1 MRSRIRAA
9 RPNVKRENAGR
20 FHVSHFPAKVGD
32 MNTNSTPSPSAIAQ
46 AVDELRPDLV
56 AFLQELVRFSS
67 LPNREGAAQALIA
80 DKLRSLGLDVEIL
93 TTNFDDLVGHPAF
106 DDDGFSRDSR
116 VNVVARWAGKGG
128 DAQGSLLLNGHVDVV
143 SPGDLA
149 LWTDDPWS
157 GVVQDGR
164 LYGRGSCDMKAGLT
178 TGIFAIE
185 TLQRMDYRPARDLL
199 FSSVIGEESG
209 GVGALT
215 TIVHGVRA
223 DGVIVLEPT
232 RAAICPVQAGALTFR
247 LIVPGRAAHGAAKN
261 EGVSAIGAFLPLYQ
275 AIEELDKQRHRNYT
289 NPLYPNPTN
298 IAPISIGTV
307 RSGEWHSTVPES
319 LVAEGRCGVF
329 PGESPAHV
337 RALLEK
343 TVAQAASADPWLV
356 AHPPRI
362 EWFEGQ
368 FESCTT
374 PVDHPLLTTLAAAHR
389 QVHGVDP
396 AIEGVPYG
404 ADLRLFVNHA
414 GMPGVLYG
422 AGDVRLAHAANEW
435 VNIDDVTATVKTI
448 AGVVVAWCGTA
459 GTGE

>member
-1 MRSRIRAA
+1 
-9 RPNVKRENAGR
+9 
-20 FHVSHFPAKVGD
+20 
-32 MNTNSTPSPSAIAQ
+32 MNSDSILSPTTIAQ
-46 AVDELRPDLV
+46 AVEDLRPALV
-56 AFLQELVRFSS
+56 AFLQELVRSPS
-67 LPNREGAAQALIA
+67 LPNHEAPAQVIIAA
-80 DKLRSLGLDVEIL
+80 KLRSLGLDVDTI
-93 TTNFDDLVGHPAF
+93 TTRFDDLAGHPAF

-116 VNVVARWAGKGG
+116 VNVVAQWPGKGG

-157 GVVQDGR
+157 GVVEDGR

-185 TLQRMDYRPARDLL
+185 ALQRMGYRPASDLI

-215 TIVHGVRA
+215 TIVNGVRA
-223 DGVIVLEPT
+223 DAVIVLEPT
-232 RAAICPVQAGALTFR
+232 CAAICPVQAGALTFR

-261 EGVSAIGAFLPLYQ
+261 EGVSAIAAFLPLFQ
-275 AIEELDKQRHRNYT
+275 AIEELDRQRHQNYT
-289 NPLYPNPTN
+289 NPLYPNPSN

-329 PGESPAHV
+329 PGESPAQV

-343 TVAQAASADPWLV
+343 TVAQAASVDPWLV
-356 AHPPRI
+356 AHPPRV

-368 FESCTT
+368 FESCAT
-374 PVDHPLLTTLAAAHR
+374 PVEHPLLTALAAAHR
-389 QVHGVDP
+389 QVHASDP

-414 GMPGVLYG
+414 DMPGVLYG
-422 AGDVRLAHAANEW
+422 PGDVRLAHAANEW
-435 VNIDDVTATVKTI
+435 VGIDEVIAAVKTI
-448 AGVVVAWCGTA
+448 AGMVVAWCG
-459 GTGE
+459 